1 MDPVKLKVK
10 VHRISSLK
18 HVKGLGLTKGQ
29 PQAVFQPQHSELP
42 PFWPT
47 SKLEK
52 FFLTE
57 FAAKVANLGPF
68 MSKKT
73 DILCFLE

>member
-10 VHRISSLK
+10 VHKISSLK

-42 PFWPT
+42 PFWST

-52 FFLTE
+52 FLLTE
-57 FAAKVANLGPF
+57 FAAKVANLGPVF
-68 MSKKT
+68 GRKEES
-73 DILCFLE
+73 